1 MSYPLDSELK
11 TTVAPAVR
19 RLAFLGILSAATAI
33 ALAVF
38 RPERDKAFATY
49 LQAREANDTITLE
62 QFVISEASGVT
73 AADPFLDVI
82 LTNRSRERVQLPY
95 NLALRVFAYQPL
107 GQTWIE
113 LRDES
118 TYLQENPPPVVLEA
132 VTDPPFNQKVSGVWP
147 TGDGL
152 ATATHLRVM
161 VAGNI
166 LGENGELGEE
176 VMAYVEI
183 ELQH

>member
-1 MSYPLDSELK
+1 MLTCAPKQTLVIVTLC
-11 TTVAPAVR
+11 TT
-19 RLAFLGILSAATAI
+19 LAGAAA
-33 ALAVF
+33 ACQSQ
-38 RPERDKAFATY
+38 RDEAFATY

-62 QFVISEASGVT
+62 QFVISKASGVT

-95 NLALRVFAYQPL
+95 NLAVRVFAYRPL

-113 LRDES
+113 LRDGS
-118 TYLQENPPPVVLEA
+118 TFLQENPPPVVLEP

-147 TGDGL
+147 IGDEL
-152 ATATHLRVM
+152 ASASHLRVM
-161 VAGNI
+161 VSGNL
-166 LGENGELGEE
+166 LGDDGELGEE
-176 VMAYVEI
+176 VVAYVEI